1 MNQLNIILNGNLV
14 EGIEGETINNLAAR
28 MGIEIPTL
36 CHDDRL
42 EPFSSC
48 YICVVEV
55 SGMRGLQ
62 PSCSTRI
69 SEGMQIETDNAR
81 VRKSRQVALEL
92 LLSNHYA
99 DCVAPC
105 RQTCPAGVDV
115 QGYISMISK
124 GLYREA
130 VQIIKDTNPLPAI
143 CGRVCVRPC
152 ELACRRNLVDDE
164 SVGIDY
170 LKRFAADNDLESPDR
185 FMPHKKPPT
194 GKKIAVIGAGPAGL
208 SAAFFL
214 AKEGHEVQVFEG
226 SQAAGGMLR
235 YGIPEYRLPN
245 NIIEKEIEGITG
257 LGVSISYGQLLGE
270 NISYSTLKTDFDATV
285 LAIGSQA
292 GTRIGCENDN
302 ALNIFSGID
311 FLRTM
316 EVTGEKY
323 DFTGKK
329 VGVIGGGNTAMDCCR
344 TAVRCGAEEV
354 TVIYRR
360 TEKEMPANPIEIHES
375 KVEGVKYKLLTAPA
389 RVNTNENGEVKSLT
403 CFRMQ
408 LGGPDSSGR
417 QRPVKVEG
425 SEFDI
430 PLDIILAAIG
440 QKTVVGFIDDM
451 NRNSE
456 TPLLLNKWGD
466 IDANPD
472 TLQTSIPNVF
482 ACGDSVTG
490 PATLIEAIAQG
501 KKAAGSCHQ
510 YLQKGSITESPREF
524 ISKKEN
530 FQEQQKQDYQ
540 DLFVSQHMEPMPVL
554 PATSRFNFNEVELGY
569 SAKSAHGETARCL
582 ECGCSELYTC
592 KLKDFSTEYQVSQNR
607 LGGNYAKYSPRFDHP
622 LIEFDNNK
630 CILCSRCIRIC
641 HELTG
646 ANALGLINRGFD
658 TYVAPAMNLPLNQTS
673 CESCGLCIDTCP
685 TGAIVEN
692 TPFKPA
698 PILWDSFQTTCNFC
712 SLGCQVSL
720 HHKAGFFM
728 RATGAKGSSNPDGSI
743 CQYAKFGYRVWNM
756 PDRITKPLLKKG
768 DQFEEISFDEAFAL
782 IGSKITNVEAGQNAF
797 FIGARLSNEEIY
809 LTQKIA
815 REIVKTHHVSGFSI
829 GHKSPEVNNSL
840 RFASLDRIQSAKQI
854 FVIGSQLSL
863 EHPVAGFYV
872 NKMRVMQHVPVNL
885 ITNLQEFSMD
895 HKADSVLRIKDYALF
910 LRAANYLAIEQHK
923 VDLAM
928 VESQSHG
935 FSDYL
940 KSLEVLN
947 LDDLLRESGCS
958 YSELEGFVEH
968 MFSGAAPVILFAE
981 NHLGT
986 AGYSE
991 ISNLAYLNGLV
1002 HSTEGGLV
1010 CLQENSNSQG
1020 LWDIVGNKIFMHK
1033 NTAHSED
1040 PHADTWIKEVNSR
1053 ISAEIKPD
1061 RIDFPEPEQIKN
1073 AFIFG
1078 EDPAGCAF
1086 DKKKIQEYL
1095 SKFDFLVVQDMFMTE
1110 TVQMADVILPALF
1123 PFEQDGSFI
1132 NSSHNLVRNTAS
1144 LPSPVAL
1151 TGFDQLN
1158 ALAKKLDS
1166 GFEKMEVEEVSESV
1180 IQFLEE
1186 KKTADNGHFRFTAHR
1201 ANDNCFTEFSYGCDF
1216 IKKYFSQYFE
1226 QQITKTPNHATV

>member
-69 SEGMQIETDNAR
+69 AEGMQIETDNEK
-81 VRKSRQVALEL
+81 VRKSRKVALEL

-170 LKRFAADNDLESPDR
+170 LKRFAADKDMESPDR

-194 GKKIAVIGAGPAGL
+194 GKKIAIVGAGPAGL

-214 AKEGHEVQVFEG
+214 AKEGHHVQIFEG

-245 NIIEKEIEGITG
+245 NIIEKEIEGITA
-257 LGVSISYGQLLGE
+257 LGVSISYGQMLGE
-270 NISYSTLKTDFDATV
+270 NISYSTLKSDFDATV

-311 FLRTM
+311 FLRKM
-316 EVTGEKY
+316 EVTGKKY
-323 DFTGKK
+323 DFSGKK
-329 VGVIGGGNTAMDCCR
+329 VGVIGGGNTAMDCSR
-344 TAVRCGAEEV
+344 TAVRCGAKEV

-360 TEKEMPANPIEIHES
+360 TEKEMPANPIEVHES
-375 KVEGVKYKLLTAPA
+375 KIEGVQYKLLTAPA
-389 RVNTNENGEVKSLT
+389 RVNTGENGEVKSLA

-408 LGGPDSSGR
+408 LGEPDSSGR

-456 TPLLLNKWGD
+456 IPLLLNKWGD
-466 IDANPD
+466 IEANPD

-482 ACGDSVTG
+482 ACGDGVTG

-510 YLQKGSITESPREF
+510 YLQKGRIAESPREF

-540 DLFVSQHMEPMPVL
+540 NLFVSQHMEPMPVL
-554 PATSRFNFNEVELGY
+554 PATNRFNFREVELGY
-569 SAKSAHGETARCL
+569 SAKSAHAETARCL
-582 ECGCSELYTC
+582 ECGCSELFTC
-592 KLKDFSTEYQVSQNR
+592 KLKDFSTEYQASQNR
-607 LGGNYAKYSPRFDHP
+607 LGGNYAKHSPRFDHP

-641 HELTG
+641 NELTG

-658 TYVAPAMNLPLNQTS
+658 TYVAPAMNLPLIQTS

-712 SLGCQVSL
+712 SLGCQVLL

-743 CQYAKFGYRVWNM
+743 CGYAKFGYRVWNM

-768 DQFEEISFDEAFAL
+768 GQFEEVSFDEAFAF
-782 IGSKITNVEAGQNAF
+782 IKNKITNVQATQNAF
-797 FIGARLSNEEIY
+797 FIGGRLSNEEIY
-809 LTQKIA
+809 LAQKIA
-815 REIVKTHHVSGFSI
+815 REIVKTPHVSGFAI
-829 GHKSPEVNNSL
+829 KHINPEMRNTL
-840 RFASLDRIQSAKQI
+840 RFAPLDRIQSAKQF
-854 FVIGSQLSL
+854 FVIGSQLSH

-872 NKMRVMQHVPVNL
+872 NQMRVVQHVRVNL
-885 ITNLQEFSMD
+885 ITTLNESAMD
-895 HKADSVLRIKDYALF
+895 HKVDSVLKIKDYAWF
-910 LRAANYLAIEQHK
+910 LKAANYLAIKQNK
-923 VDLAM
+923 VNLAL
-928 VESQSHG
+928 VENQSYG
-935 FSDYL
+935 LSDYL
-940 KSLEVLN
+940 KSLEALN
-947 LDDLLRESGCS
+947 MKELLRESQCS
-958 YSELEGFVEH
+958 YSELEDFVEH
-968 MFSGAAPVILFAE
+968 VFSRPAPVILFAE

-986 AGYSE
+986 EGYSE
-991 ISNLAYLNGLV
+991 ISNMAYLSGLV
-1002 HSTEGGLV
+1002 NSQEGGFV

-1020 LWDIVGNKIFMHK
+1020 LWDIVGSNILMNK
-1033 NTAHSED
+1033 NAHHLKE
-1040 PHADTWIKEVNSR
+1040 PHADSWVKEVSSNFFD
-1053 ISAEIKPD
+1053 EIKPEQ
-1061 RIDFPEPEQIKN
+1061 IAFPDHEQIKN

-1078 EDPAGCAF
+1078 EDPAGCALEKNSILEF
-1086 DKKKIQEYL
+1086 L
-1095 SKFDFLVVQDMFMTE
+1095 SKFDFLVVQEMYMTE
-1110 TVQMADVILPALF
+1110 TAQMADLILPALF
-1123 PFEQDGSFI
+1123 PFEQEGSFI
-1132 NSSHNLVRNTAS
+1132 SSSHALVRNTAS

-1151 TGFDQLN
+1151 TGIEQLN
-1158 ALAKKLDS
+1158 ALAKTLDFC
-1166 GFEKMEVEEVSESV
+1166 FEKMEVAEVSQSV

-1186 KKTADNGHFRFTAHR
+1186 KKTANNGHFRFTAHKTD
-1201 ANDNCFTEFSYGCDF
+1201 DNCFTKFSYGCDF
-1216 IKKYFSQYFE
+1216 IKKHFSQYFE
-1226 QQITKTPNHATV
+1226 QQITKTPNHATI